1 MIFINLF
8 SKALEKMPNWNQG
21 VNNLLFSFVTG
32 NSDALKLE
40 HGSAMVAAAGLSTFS
55 YRNKFDLALPS
66 YTILQ
71 RQPIVTRKKDINLL
85 VVQGNEVH
93 DKLKPLIEN
102 LKHKPGIYD
111 IFTLHSIAEVFY
123 NVNYVNVNYSVKNS
137 TVDCKYHT
145 SLKDIRKYS
154 NFDSPKP

>member
-1 MIFINLF
+1 
-8 SKALEKMPNWNQG
+8 MPNWNQG

-71 RQPIVTRKKDINLL
+71 RQPILTRKRDINLL

-102 LKHKPGIYD
+102 LKHKPGIYE
-111 IFTLHSIAEVFY
+111 IFTLHSIGELFIRQ
-123 NVNYVNVNYSVKNS
+123 SPGQHGIWVKISYIMS
-137 TVDCKYHT
+137 THT
-145 SLKDIRKYS
+145 SEFLKSLHSEKSSLFIMY
-154 NFDSPKP
+154 

>member
-1 MIFINLF
+1 
-8 SKALEKMPNWNQG
+8 MPNWNQG

-102 LKHKPGIYD
+102 LKHKSGIYE
-111 IFTLHSIAEVFY
+111 IITLHSIGELFIRH
-123 NVNYVNVNYSVKNS
+123 SLGQDGIWVKI
-137 TVDCKYHT
+137 
-145 SLKDIRKYS
+145 LA
-154 NFDSPKP
+154 